1 MYLKYFGLTEKPFSL
16 LPDPDYIFFSSRHQA
31 AFAMLEYG
39 LWEQS
44 GITVITGAVGAGKT
58 TLIRHLLRRIDYSNI
73 TVGMVN
79 TSHSSFDDLLHWIVS
94 AFGLTFEGKAR
105 VTLIREFHEYLIRQY
120 ASNKRVVLILDEAQ
134 NIEESALEELRL
146 LSNINSEKDQ
156 LLQII
161 LVGQPELLDTLRR
174 PTLRQFAQRVCA
186 EYHLEAMSCRD
197 TIEYVRHRLKVAGG
211 NRFLFDT
218 FAIVAIYYYSGGV
231 PRLVNTLCDQAM
243 VHAYAA
249 QVERIEVDIAMDVI
263 KGKRIGGFDHARDNP
278 EELEKARHMLK
289 QVVGVDIRDVV
300 NL

>member
-94 AFGLTFEGKAR
+94 AFGLTFEGKPR

-263 KGKRIGGFDHARDNP
+263 KGKRIGGFNQVRDNP
-278 EELEKARHMLK
+278 EELQKARHMLK
-289 QVVGVDIRDVV
+289 QGVGVDIRDVV